1 MRSFLVVLIASLAM
15 VSCTDAEAGRE
26 KTYQPLPADN
36 SESELASEGLTG
48 QLRRVNAAA
57 GNFVIILDNGLEQTF
72 KFNDLTTVA
81 GNTSIKNTLLNNRV
95 QSLVGQEGA
104 EVTVKWSQNKDER
117 LATTVVVGDAR
128 PELNKIA
135 K

>member
-81 GNTSIKNTLLNNRV
+81 GNTKNTLLNNRV
-95 QSLVGQEGA
+95 QSLVGLEGA
-104 EVTVKWSQNKDER
+104 EVTVKWTQNKDER